1 MSTNKAND
9 GARIRELMDNWAKK
23 FRAKDLDGI
32 MSIYAPD
39 VVSFDAI
46 ARLQFK
52 GVDEYRK
59 HWEAC
64 LSFCQGPITFEI
76 RDMNVATGD
85 GVAFTHYLTRC
96 GGTDQNGE
104 EKASWMRATVCYRK
118 INGEWK
124 VVHEHYSA
132 PFDMESGR
140 ALFDLE
146 P

>member
-1 MSTNKAND
+1 MSTNKTND
-9 GARIRELMDNWAKK
+9 EGQIRQLLDDWAKE

-39 VVSFDAI
+39 IVSFDAI
-46 ARLQFK
+46 AQLQFK

-64 LSFCQGPITFEI
+64 LSFCQGPITFEM
-76 RDMNVATGD
+76 RDLDITAGD
-85 GVAFTHYLTRC
+85 GVAFSHYLTRC
-96 GGTDQNGE
+96 GGTDENGQ
-104 EKASWMRATVCYRK
+104 EKASWMRATVCLQK
-118 INGEWK
+118 MNGKWK

-132 PFDMESGR
+132 PFDMESGK
-140 ALFDLE
+140 AMFDLQ

>member
-1 MSTNKAND
+1 MSTNKSND
-9 GARIRELMDNWAKK
+9 EARIRELMDNWAKK

-39 VVSFDAI
+39 IVSFDAI
-46 ARLQFK
+46 AQLQFK
-52 GVDEYRK
+52 GLDTYRK

-76 RDMNVATGD
+76 RDMNITVGD
-85 GVAFTHYLTRC
+85 GVAFAYFLTRC
-96 GGTDQNGE
+96 GGTDQSGE
-104 EKASWMRATVCYRK
+104 EKASWMRATICFRK

-132 PFDMESGR
+132 PFDMESGK

>member
-1 MSTNKAND
+1 MSTNKTEE
-9 GARIRELMDNWAKK
+9 ARIRKQLEDWAVK

-39 VVSFDAI
+39 IVSFDAI
-46 ARLQFK
+46 AQLQFK
-52 GVDEYRK
+52 GLDTYRK

-76 RDMNVATGD
+76 RDMNITVGD
-85 GVAFTHYLTRC
+85 GAAFAYFLTRC
-96 GGTDQNGE
+96 GGTDQSGE
-104 EKASWMRATVCYRK
+104 EKTSWMRATVCFRK

-132 PFDMESGR
+132 PFDMESGK